1 MASLPP
7 STSAQAASAAMA
19 KQSPPTSMGFL
30 SSPQASDY
38 LPSISPT
45 VVYSTAQ
52 AAWTPQELQTL
63 HAGLAQF
70 PADQLDN
77 VTRYI
82 KIAATLPRKC
92 VRDVAFKVKALG
104 YPGGQSAA
112 AEAAGGTGTGTGQPA
127 AAPKRMKIEPY
138 QDPNQPSTSTAE
150 LEEARLAA
158 LLQDNVLA
166 INTMR
171 TNLLNGRADE
181 NRTQMLKFRDNCET
195 VLSALGDIC
204 TSIPPLPL
212 QLDTSLL
219 EEDNGD
225 SSNNSNNNSGSN
237 KNQQ

>member
-1 MASLPP
+1 MATLPP
-7 STSAQAASAAMA
+7 TSQPSA
-19 KQSPPTSMGFL
+19 KQPPTSMSGHGFL

-52 AAWTPQELQTL
+52 TAWTPQELQTL
-63 HAGLAQF
+63 HAGLTQF
-70 PADQLDN
+70 PADQFDN

-104 YPGGQSAA
+104 YPS
-112 AEAAGGTGTGTGQPA
+112 GQPTA
-127 AAPKRMKIEPY
+127 TKRMKIEPY
-138 QDPNQPSTSTAE
+138 HDSNQSSATAE

-171 TNLLNGRADE
+171 TNLLNGKADE
-181 NRTQMLKFRDNCET
+181 NRAQMLKFRENCET
-195 VLSALGDIC
+195 VLSALGGIC

-212 QLDTSLL
+212 QLDMSLL
-219 EEDNGD
+219 EDNED
-225 SSNNSNNNSGSN
+225 SKTNSNGSK
-237 KNQQ
+237 KNQ

>member
-1 MASLPP
+1 MAAS
-7 STSAQAASAAMA
+7 SSAQTSAAMA
-19 KQSPPTSMGFL
+19 KQAPMGFL

-52 AAWTPQELQTL
+52 AAWTPQELQAL
-63 HAGLAQF
+63 HAGLTQF
-70 PADQLDN
+70 PADQFDN

-104 YPGGQSAA
+104 YPS
-112 AEAAGGTGTGTGQPA
+112 GQPA
-127 AAPKRMKIEPY
+127 AAAAATGGAVAKRMKIEPY
-138 QDPNQPSTSTAE
+138 QEPNQAATSTAE

-171 TNLLNGRADE
+171 TNLLNGKADE
-181 NRTQMLKFRDNCET
+181 NRAQMIN
-195 VLSALGDIC
+195 LGDIC

-219 EEDNGD
+219 EEDNDG
-225 SSNNSNNNSGSN
+225 SSNNSTSNNTSSS

>member
-1 MASLPP
+1 MAGV
-7 STSAQAASAAMA
+7 
-19 KQSPPTSMGFL
+19 GFL

-52 AAWTPQELQTL
+52 AAWTPQELQAL
-63 HAGLAQF
+63 HAGLTQF
-70 PADQLDN
+70 PADQFDN

-104 YPGGQSAA
+104 YPS
-112 AEAAGGTGTGTGQPA
+112 GQPA
-127 AAPKRMKIEPY
+127 AAAAAQPATVTKRMKIEPY
-138 QDPNQPSTSTAE
+138 QEPNQAATSTAE

-171 TNLLNGRADE
+171 TNLLNGKADE
-181 NRTQMLKFRDNCET
+181 NRAQMIN
-195 VLSALGDIC
+195 LGDIC

-219 EEDNGD
+219 DEDNEG
-225 SSNNSNNNSGSN
+225 SSNKCNNTSS
-237 KNQQ
+237 

>member
-1 MASLPP
+1 MAV
-7 STSAQAASAAMA
+7 T
-19 KQSPPTSMGFL
+19 KQSSHSSSMGLGFL

-45 VVYSTAQ
+45 VVYTTAQ
-52 AAWTPQELQTL
+52 AAWTPQELQML

-70 PADQLDN
+70 PADQYDN

-92 VRDVAFKVKALG
+92 VRDVAYKVKVLG
-104 YPGGQSAA
+104 YPS
-112 AEAAGGTGTGTGQPA
+112 GQPA
-127 AAPKRMKIEPY
+127 AAAASSTSQPTTNTGVTKRMKIEPY
-138 QDPNQPSTSTAE
+138 QESANQPPASTGE

-171 TNLLNGRADE
+171 TNLLNGKADE
-181 NRTQMLKFRDNCET
+181 NRTQMIKFRDNCQT
-195 VLSALGDIC
+195 VLSSLGDIC

-212 QLDTSLL
+212 QLDTSLVG
-219 EEDNGD
+219 EDNN
-225 SSNNSNNNSGSN
+225 SSTSNSNTI
-237 KNQQ
+237 KPQ

>member
-1 MASLPP
+1 MG
-7 STSAQAASAAMA
+7 
-19 KQSPPTSMGFL
+19 SMGFL

-52 AAWTPQELQTL
+52 AAWTQQELQTL
-63 HAGLAQF
+63 HAGLSQF
-70 PADQLDN
+70 PADQFDN

-104 YPGGQSAA
+104 YSNGQAAAGQSTAVS
-112 AEAAGGTGTGTGQPA
+112 
-127 AAPKRMKIEPY
+127 KRMKIEPY
-138 QDPNQPSTSTAE
+138 QEPNQPSTSPAE

-158 LLQDNVLA
+158 LLQENVLA

-171 TNLLNGRADE
+171 TNLLNGKADE
-181 NRTQMLKFRDNCET
+181 NRTQMLN
-195 VLSALGDIC
+195 LGDIC

-219 EEDNGD
+219 EEDND
-225 SSNNSNNNSGSN
+225 ASNTSSN
-237 KNQQ
+237 KNQ

>member
-1 MASLPP
+1 
-7 STSAQAASAAMA
+7 MA
-19 KQSPPTSMGFL
+19 KQSPHSSMGLGFL

-45 VVYSTAQ
+45 VVYSTTQ

-63 HAGLAQF
+63 HTGLAQF
-70 PADQLDN
+70 PADQFDN

-82 KIAATLPRKC
+82 KIAVTLPRKC

-104 YPGGQSAA
+104 YPS
-112 AEAAGGTGTGTGQPA
+112 GQPA
-127 AAPKRMKIEPY
+127 ANATKRMKIEPY
-138 QDPNQPSTSTAE
+138 QESNQQSAE

-171 TNLLNGRADE
+171 TNLLNGKADE
-181 NRTQMLKFRDNCET
+181 NRAQMLKFRDNCHT
-195 VLSALGDIC
+195 VMSALGGIC

-219 EEDNGD
+219 AEDNYDGKN
-225 SSNNSNNNSGSN
+225 SNSNNDSNSS
-237 KNQQ
+237 KNQ

>member
-1 MASLPP
+1 MATLPA
-7 STSAQAASAAMA
+7 STSDQTA
-19 KQSPPTSMGFL
+19 KQSPPTPMGLGFL

-70 PADQLDN
+70 PADQFDN

-104 YPGGQSAA
+104 YPSGPSANA
-112 AEAAGGTGTGTGQPA
+112 VA
-127 AAPKRMKIEPY
+127 KRMKIEQY
-138 QDPNQPSTSTAE
+138 QDPSQASTSSAE

-166 INTMR
+166 LNTIR
-171 TNLLNGRADE
+171 TNLLNGKADE
-181 NRTQMLKFRDNCET
+181 NRPQMLKFRDNCQT
-195 VLSALGDIC
+195 VVTAYVPVGWYCSLGC
-204 TSIPPLPL
+204 
-212 QLDTSLL
+212 
-219 EEDNGD
+219 
-225 SSNNSNNNSGSN
+225 
-237 KNQQ
+237 

>member
-1 MASLPP
+1 MTTLPP
-7 STSAQAASAAMA
+7 STSSQATSA
-19 KQSPPTSMGFL
+19 KQSMSSMGFL

-52 AAWTPQELQTL
+52 AAWTQQELQTL
-63 HAGLAQF
+63 HAGLSQF
-70 PADQLDN
+70 PADQFDN

-104 YPGGQSAA
+104 YPNGPSVQA
-112 AEAAGGTGTGTGQPA
+112 GTGQPA
-127 AAPKRMKIEPY
+127 AVPKRMKIEPY
-138 QDPNQPSTSTAE
+138 QEPSQPSTSPAE

-158 LLQDNVLA
+158 LLQENVLA

-171 TNLLNGRADE
+171 TNLLNGKADE

-219 EEDNGD
+219 EEDKD
-225 SSNNSNNNSGSN
+225 ASNNSNASSN
-237 KNQQ
+237 KNQ

>member
-1 MASLPP
+1 MS
-7 STSAQAASAAMA
+7 SH
-19 KQSPPTSMGFL
+19 GFL

-52 AAWTPQELQTL
+52 TAWTQQELQVL
-63 HAGLAQF
+63 HAGLTQF
-70 PADQLDN
+70 PADQFDN

-104 YPGGQSAA
+104 YPSD
-112 AEAAGGTGTGTGQPA
+112 QPA
-127 AAPKRMKIEPY
+127 AAKRMKIEPY
-138 QDPNQPSTSTAE
+138 QDSNQSPATAE

-171 TNLLNGRADE
+171 TNLLNGKADE
-181 NRTQMLKFRDNCET
+181 NRVQMLKFRENCET

-219 EEDNGD
+219 EEDNDD
-225 SSNNSNNNSGSN
+225 SKTNSNNNSSK
-237 KNQQ
+237 KNQ

>member
-1 MASLPP
+1 MSGL
-7 STSAQAASAAMA
+7 
-19 KQSPPTSMGFL
+19 GFL

-52 AAWTPQELQTL
+52 TAWTPQELQTL

-70 PADQLDN
+70 PADQFDN

-104 YPGGQSAA
+104 YPSGQAA
-112 AEAAGGTGTGTGQPA
+112 TGTTVT
-127 AAPKRMKIEPY
+127 KRMKIEPY
-138 QDPNQPSTSTAE
+138 QDPNQPSPATAE

-171 TNLLNGRADE
+171 TNLLNGKADE
-181 NRTQMLKFRDNCET
+181 NRAQMLN
-195 VLSALGDIC
+195 LGDIC

-219 EEDNGD
+219 EEDNDGN
-225 SSNNSNNNSGSN
+225 NNSNNNN
-237 KNQQ
+237 NQ

>member
-1 MASLPP
+1 MKGRFVRAVLWKCS
-7 STSAQAASAAMA
+7 SAAMA
-19 KQSPPTSMGFL
+19 KHSPQTSMGLGFL

-52 AAWTPQELQTL
+52 AAWTQQELQTL
-63 HAGLAQF
+63 HAGLTQF
-70 PADQLDN
+70 PADHFDN

-104 YPGGQSAA
+104 YPS
-112 AEAAGGTGTGTGQPA
+112 GQPA
-127 AAPKRMKIEPY
+127 AAAGGAGQPATATKRMKIEPF
-138 QDPNQPSTSTAE
+138 QEPNQQPTSTAE

-171 TNLLNGRADE
+171 TNLLNGKADE
-181 NRTQMLKFRDNCET
+181 NRAQMLKFRDNCET
-195 VLSALGDIC
+195 VLSAYV
-204 TSIPPLPL
+204 
-212 QLDTSLL
+212 L
-219 EEDNGD
+219 EVVI
-225 SSNNSNNNSGSN
+225 S
-237 KNQQ
+237 

>member
-1 MASLPP
+1 MATLPP
-7 STSAQAASAAMA
+7 STSGMA
-19 KQSPPTSMGFL
+19 KQSPHTAMGFL

-52 AAWTPQELQTL
+52 AAWAPQELQAL

-70 PADQLDN
+70 PADQFDN

-104 YPGGQSAA
+104 YPS
-112 AEAAGGTGTGTGQPA
+112 GQPA
-127 AAPKRMKIEPY
+127 AAVATKRMTIEPY
-138 QDPNQPSTSTAE
+138 QEPNQAATSTAE

-171 TNLLNGRADE
+171 TNLLNGKADE
-181 NRTQMLKFRDNCET
+181 NRAQMIKFRDNCQT
-195 VLSALGDIC
+195 VLSALGDIS

-219 EEDNGD
+219 DEDNDGNNN
-225 SSNNSNNNSGSN
+225 SSNNTTSS
-237 KNQQ
+237 KNQP

>member
-1 MASLPP
+1 MATLPP
-7 STSAQAASAAMA
+7 STSGQA
-19 KQSPPTSMGFL
+19 KQPATSMSGVGFH

-52 AAWTPQELQTL
+52 TAWSPQELQTL
-63 HAGLAQF
+63 HAGLTQF
-70 PADQLDN
+70 PADQFDN

-104 YPGGQSAA
+104 YPS
-112 AEAAGGTGTGTGQPA
+112 GQPA
-127 AAPKRMKIEPY
+127 ASKRMKIEPY
-138 QDPNQPSTSTAE
+138 QDPSQPSTATAE

-171 TNLLNGRADE
+171 TNLLNGKADE
-181 NRTQMLKFRDNCET
+181 NRAQMQKFRENCET
-195 VLSALGDIC
+195 VLSALGGIC

-219 EEDNGD
+219 EEDNDD
-225 SSNNSNNNSGSN
+225 SKTNSNSSSSK
-237 KNQQ
+237 KNQ

>member
-1 MASLPP
+1 MA
-7 STSAQAASAAMA
+7 TSNQAVAAQAGTTAP
-19 KQSPPTSMGFL
+19 KQPSMGMNVGFL
-30 SSPQASDY
+30 ASPQASDY

-52 AAWTPQELQTL
+52 AAWTPQELQVLQT
-63 HAGLAQF
+63 GLAQF
-70 PADQLDN
+70 PADQFDN

-82 KIAATLPRKC
+82 KIAALLPKKC

-104 YPGGQSAA
+104 AAGPPAGQAA
-112 AEAAGGTGTGTGQPA
+112 A
-127 AAPKRMKIEPY
+127 KRMKIEPY
-138 QDPNQPSTSTAE
+138 QEPTGQQAASGE

-171 TNLLNGRADE
+171 TNLLNGKADE
-181 NRTQMLKFRDNCET
+181 NRAQMSKFRDNCQT

-212 QLDTSLL
+212 QIDTSLIEL
-219 EEDNGD
+219 PRKSI
-225 SSNNSNNNSGSN
+225 SSSASSSST
-237 KNQQ
+237 

>member
-1 MASLPP
+1 MSGL
-7 STSAQAASAAMA
+7 
-19 KQSPPTSMGFL
+19 GFL

-45 VVYSTAQ
+45 IVYSTAQ
-52 AAWTPQELQTL
+52 ATWTQQELQTL
-63 HAGLAQF
+63 HTGLAQF
-70 PADQLDN
+70 PADQFDN

-104 YPGGQSAA
+104 YSSGQAA
-112 AEAAGGTGTGTGQPA
+112 AATAT
-127 AAPKRMKIEPY
+127 KRMKIEPY
-138 QDPNQPSTSTAE
+138 QEPNQPSTSTAE

-171 TNLLNGRADE
+171 TNLLNGKADE
-181 NRTQMLKFRDNCET
+181 NRAQMIN
-195 VLSALGDIC
+195 LGDIC

-219 EEDNGD
+219 EEDD
-225 SSNNSNNNSGSN
+225 ANNS
-237 KNQQ
+237 KNQ